1 VIPFYAAGIENAY
14 GENKMR
20 RFVSTTSQEKSGF
33 QMKPI
38 EMRLPWPEYA
48 RRWCTALSF
57 VLFSSLV
64 YGQTAPANQQANPPA
79 QEPAEGTPHFTTNVD
94 EVSLDLVVHDKK
106 HKPVLDLKP
115 EDIAITDDGTPVK
128 LSAFRLVRGET
139 GSGHV
144 ITLVFD
150 RFEGPLAKSARIM
163 AEKILKALPTTGY
176 SFSVLDI
183 GGRLRLLQ
191 GYTEDRA
198 SIEQAITFATDSNV
212 TRMVST
218 LSQGVNIAQDK
229 AEPERV
235 TAAEA
240 AEKNLVAIARTGVDT
255 SGRHVDV
262 KQRAKAQTTLK
273 ALEDAQLIV
282 QDQHANRSLAA
293 ILALVRSQQQLA
305 ERKAIIYFT
314 LNETLD
320 SGSKEMLKTIS
331 GAATK
336 AGVTI
341 YTVDLDSMNIAG
353 QRSMEN
359 ALANGQAQ
367 YNPTPI
373 VVNAYGQTAVQ
384 SQQEGGAPIAG
395 TPSATGPQWGPA
407 QDIAQATS
415 FSRGN
420 NEDPN
425 RAQEIKNP
433 IADLS
438 KDTGGVYIDAQVSV
452 KGPLQQMVE
461 DLSTYYEASYIP
473 PAQEYDGK
481 FRSIDVKPL
490 RVGLKI
496 QAKTGYFSLPP
507 GSASGIRPFEASLL
521 KSLAET
527 QLPADFKF
535 NASILRFGNLP
546 DGNMNALAVEV
557 PFSGLDIKEDTHT
570 NLYSTRVAIVA
581 QIKDSAGTIIE
592 HFGEDIARRGALE
605 SMDRDKNL
613 AVTLQRHFMEIP
625 GKYVLEVAVKDE
637 NNEKISA
644 QRIPFEIPAQPSGP
658 AMSDLVLVRKMDT
671 FNEDADPLEPLH
683 YEGGKVI
690 PNLSGTVPHESK
702 SLSLFLIL
710 HPDPH
715 ATDAPTLEMQ
725 VIRNG
730 KAGRLTP
737 LPLRTA
743 GAKDTMIPYLA
754 TFQTKSLAPGD
765 YKVKA
770 IMNQGGDSAFQ
781 EIAFTVEG
789 NQPGENAVADASG
802 KAGATAAP
810 DESTPNLDITPDLG
824 GKLAIT
830 ASTNSVPA
838 PTREEADA
846 LIADAR
852 ERAVGYKTG
861 LPNFL
866 CIEVI
871 NRSLDPTGTGRWRH
885 RDTITELLRYREQ
898 NETRTVLE
906 VDGKPAA
913 SADPEAIKGP
923 KSTGEFG
930 AVLGAVFEPSAK
942 ADFKW
947 KETDTLGNGTVQ
959 VFDYNVAKANSAF
972 SVGGPNGL
980 QPNVNFHGKVYID
993 SATHSVRRVTLI
1005 ADDLPK
1011 DFPTRATTII
1021 VDYDYVS
1028 INAHDYL
1035 MPISAEVSL
1044 LEGRHE
1050 ALLNTIEFRDY
1061 RRFGSNVKIL
1071 NFRPM
1076 ATP

>member
-1 VIPFYAAGIENAY
+1 
-14 GENKMR
+14 M
-20 RFVSTTSQEKSGF
+20 SQEKSGVL
-33 QMKPI
+33 MKSS
-38 EMRLPWPEYA
+38 EMRAHWPEST
-48 RRWCTALSF
+48 RRWCTALSI

-64 YGQTAPANQQANPPA
+64 SGQTAPPNPLANPPL

-115 EDIAITDDGTPVK
+115 EDLAITDNGTPVK
-128 LSAFRLVRGET
+128 LSGFRLVQGET
-139 GSGHV
+139 GSGHMV
-144 ITLVFD
+144 TLVFD
-150 RFEGPLAKSARIM
+150 RFEGPLAKSAKIM
-163 AEKILKALPTTGY
+163 AEKIMKSLPAAGY
-176 SFSVLDI
+176 SFAVLDL

-191 GYTEDRA
+191 GYTDSRA
-198 SIEQAITFATDSNV
+198 LIEQAITVATDSNV
-212 TRMVST
+212 SRMVST

-240 AEKNLVAIARTGVDT
+240 AEKNLVAIARTGVDIT
-255 SGRHVDV
+255 GRHVDV
-262 KQRAKAQTTLK
+262 KERAKAQTTLK

-293 ILALVRSQQQLA
+293 ILAIVRSQQQLA
-305 ERKAIIYFT
+305 ERKAVVYFT
-314 LNETLD
+314 LNESLD

-341 YTVDLDSMNIAG
+341 YTVDLDAMNVAG
-353 QRSMEN
+353 QRSVEN
-359 ALANGQAQ
+359 AMLNGQAP
-367 YNPTPI
+367 YSPAAI
-373 VVNAYGQTAVQ
+373 VVNPHGGTIIPM
-384 SQQEGGAPIAG
+384 QQQGGAPIAG
-395 TPSATGPQWGPA
+395 TPSPTGPQWGPA
-407 QDIAQATS
+407 QDIAQMTDFA
-415 FSRGN
+415 RGN

-438 KDTGGVYIDAQVSV
+438 KNTGGVYIDAQISV

-461 DLSTYYEASYIP
+461 DLSTYYEATYVP

-481 FRSIDVKPL
+481 FRSIEVKPL
-490 RVGLKI
+490 RAGLKV

-507 GSASGIRPFEASLL
+507 GSATGIRPFEATLL
-521 KSLAET
+521 KSLGEP
-527 QLPADFKF
+527 QLPVDFDF
-535 NASILRFGNLP
+535 NASILRFGSMP
-546 DGNMNALAVEV
+546 DGNTNALAVEV
-557 PFSGLDIKEDTHT
+557 PLRGLDLKEDTHT
-570 NLYSTRVAIVA
+570 NLYLARVAIVA
-581 QIKDSAGTIIE
+581 QIKDSAGTVIE

-625 GKYVLEVAVKDE
+625 GKYTLEVAVRDE
-637 NNEKISA
+637 NNDKISA
-644 QRIPFEIPAQPSGP
+644 ERIPFEIAAQPSGP
-658 AMSDLVLVRKMDT
+658 AISDIVLVRKMDT
-671 FNEDADPLEPLH
+671 FNEDADPLEPMH
-683 YEGGKVI
+683 YEGSKVI
-690 PNLSGTVPHESK
+690 PNLSGTVPHEAK
-702 SLSLFLIL
+702 SLSMFLIL

-715 ATDAPTLEMQ
+715 AKEPPTLEMQ

-754 TFQTKSLAPGD
+754 TFQTKSLAPGN

-789 NQPGENAVADASG
+789 GQPGENAVADASG
-802 KAGATAAP
+802 HAGAAATP
-810 DESTPNLDITPDLG
+810 DESAPNLDITPDLG
-824 GKLAIT
+824 GKLAIA
-830 ASTNSVPA
+830 ASNNQTPP
-838 PTREEADA
+838 PTQEEADA
-846 LIADAR
+846 LIGDAR
-852 ERAVGYKTG
+852 ERAVGYKNG

-866 CIEVI
+866 CVEVI
-871 NRSLDPTGTGRWRH
+871 NRSLDPAGTGRWRH

-913 SADPEAIKGP
+913 SSDPEAIKGP

-930 AVLGAVFEPSAK
+930 AVLGAVFDPSAK
-942 ADFKW
+942 AEFKW
-947 KETDTLGNGTVQ
+947 KETDTLGSGTVQ
-959 VFDYNVAKANSAF
+959 VFDYHVAKSNSAF

-980 QPNVNFHGKVYID
+980 QPNVAFHGKAYID
-993 SATHSVRRVTLI
+993 SATRSVRRITLV
-1005 ADDLPK
+1005 ADDIPK
-1011 DFPTRATTII
+1011 DFPTRGTAIV

-1035 MPISAEVSL
+1035 MPISAEVSM

-1071 NFRPM
+1071 NFKPM

>member
-1 VIPFYAAGIENAY
+1 MTPFYAARVENAY
-14 GENKMR
+14 GKITMR
-20 RFVSTTSQEKSGF
+20 KTASTISQEKSGF
-33 QMKPI
+33 HMKTI
-38 EMRLPWPEYA
+38 ETCAPWPEYA
-48 RRWCTALSF
+48 RRFCTALSF

-64 YGQTAPANQQANPPA
+64 FAQSAPANQAANPPA
-79 QEPAEGTPHFTTNVD
+79 QEPTADAPHFSTNVD

-106 HKPVLDLKP
+106 HKPVLDLKA

-128 LSAFRLVRGET
+128 LNGFRLVRGEA

-144 ITLVFD
+144 VTLVFD
-150 RFEGPLAKSARIM
+150 RFEGPLAKSARVM
-163 AEKILKALPTTGY
+163 AEKILKALPAAGY
-176 SFSVLDI
+176 SYAVMDLA
-183 GGRLRLLQ
+183 GRLRLLQ
-191 GYTEDRA
+191 GYTEDQFWIDRA
-198 SIEQAITFATDSNV
+198 VTVATDSKV
-212 TRMVST
+212 TRMTST
-218 LSQGVNIAQDK
+218 LSQGVNIARDD

-235 TAAEA
+235 KTAEV
-240 AEKNLVAIARTGVDT
+240 AEKNLIATARTGVDST
-255 SGRHVDV
+255 GRHVDV
-262 KQRAKAQTTLK
+262 KERVMAQVALK

-282 QDQHANRSLAA
+282 QDQHANRALAA

-341 YTVDLDSMNIAG
+341 YTVDLDAMNIAG
-353 QRSMEN
+353 QRSVEN
-359 ALANGQAQ
+359 AMLNGQAP
-367 YNPTPI
+367 YSPAAI
-373 VVNAYGQTAVQ
+373 VANAHGDTIIPM
-384 SQQEGGAPIAG
+384 QQQGGAPISG
-395 TPSATGPQWGPA
+395 TPSATGPQWGAA
-407 QDIAQATS
+407 QDIAQMTDFA
-415 FSRGN
+415 RGN

-425 RAQEIKNP
+425 RALEIKNP

-461 DLSTYYEASYIP
+461 DLSTYYEASYVP
-473 PAQEYDGK
+473 PAQDYDGK
-481 FRSIDVKPL
+481 FRTIDVKPL
-490 RVGLKI
+490 RTGLNI

-507 GSASGIRPFEASLL
+507 GAATGIRPFEASLM
-521 KSLAET
+521 KSLADT
-527 QLPADFKF
+527 PLPADFKF
-535 NASILRFGNLP
+535 HASILRFGNSP
-546 DGNMNALAVEV
+546 DGNINALAVEV
-557 PFSGLDIKEDTHT
+557 PFSGLDLKEDVHT
-570 NLYSTRVAIVA
+570 NLYSARVAVVA
-581 QIKDSAGTIIE
+581 QVKDSAGTIIE
-592 HFGEDIARRGALE
+592 HFGEDLARRGALE
-605 SMDRDKNL
+605 SLDRDKNL

-625 GKYVLEVAVKDE
+625 GKYMLEIAVKDE
-637 NNEKISA
+637 NGDKMSA
-644 QRIPFEIPAQPSGP
+644 QQIPFEIAAQTSGP
-658 AMSDLVLVRKMDT
+658 AMSDLVLVRKMDAY
-671 FNEDADPLEPLH
+671 NEEADPLEPMR

-690 PNLSGTVPHESK
+690 PNLSGTVQHEAK

-715 ATDAPTLEMQ
+715 ATDTPTLEMQ

-737 LPLRTA
+737 LPLRAADT
-743 GAKDTMIPYLA
+743 KDAMIPYLA

-789 NQPGENAVADASG
+789 NQPGENAVADGLRKSGGAAS
-802 KAGATAAP
+802 A
-810 DESTPNLDITPDLG
+810 DENTPNLDITPDLG
-824 GKLAIT
+824 GKLAIS
-830 ASTNSVPA
+830 ASANPTSA
-838 PTREEADA
+838 PTQEEADT
-846 LIADAR
+846 LVEDAR
-852 ERAVGYKTG
+852 ERAVAYKRG

-866 CIEVI
+866 CVEVI
-871 NRSLDPTGTGRWRH
+871 DRSLDPTGTGMWKH
-885 RDTITELLRYREQ
+885 RDTITELLRFREQ
-898 NETRTVLE
+898 NESRTVLE
-906 VDGKPAA
+906 VNGKPPA
-913 SADPEAIKGP
+913 SSDPNDIHGP

-930 AVLGAVFEPSAK
+930 AVLGAVFEPSSK
-942 ADFKW
+942 AEFRW

-959 VFDYNVAKANSAF
+959 VFDYHVDKANSNF
-972 SVGGPNGL
+972 SVGQPNGFE
-980 QPNVNFHGKVYID
+980 PNVAFHGKVYID
-993 SATHSVRRVTLI
+993 AATRSVRRITLI
-1005 ADDLPK
+1005 ADGIPK
-1011 DFPTRATTII
+1011 DYPTHGTAIT